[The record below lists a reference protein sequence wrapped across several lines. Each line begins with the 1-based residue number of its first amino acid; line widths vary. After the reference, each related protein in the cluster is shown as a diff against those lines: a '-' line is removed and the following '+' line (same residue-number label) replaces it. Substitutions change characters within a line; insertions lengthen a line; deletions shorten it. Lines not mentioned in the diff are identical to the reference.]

1 MVRLLLVAPLL
12 VLLVTFALSNSHD
25 VRIALW
31 PVSGGVDVPVSIAIL
46 VAMAVGMLLGAIMLW
61 LPALSLRRR
70 ARRAEQAAELLESQ
84 IRQLKARG
92 VAPALPAPE

>member
-31 PVSGGVDVPVSIAIL
+31 PVPGAAEIPVSIALL
-46 VAMAVGMLLGAIMLW
+46 VAMAVGVLLGAVMVWI
-61 LPALSLRRR
+61 PALGLRRR

-84 IRQLKARG
+84 IRQLKARST
-92 VAPALPAPE
+92 APALPAPE

>member
-31 PVSGGVDVPVSIAIL
+31 PVPGAAEIPVSIALL
-46 VAMAVGMLLGAIMLW
+46 VAMAVGVLLGAVMVWI
-61 LPALSLRRR
+61 PALGLRRR

-84 IRQLKARG
+84 IRLLKARST
-92 VAPALPAPE
+92 APALPAPE